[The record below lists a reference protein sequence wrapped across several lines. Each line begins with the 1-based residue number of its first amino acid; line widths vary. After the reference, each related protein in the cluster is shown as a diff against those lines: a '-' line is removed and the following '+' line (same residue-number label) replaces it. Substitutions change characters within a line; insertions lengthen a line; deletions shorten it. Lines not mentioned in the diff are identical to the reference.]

1 MENVAGKVTHY
12 FPKIGVAVIMLE
24 DTLSNGDRIH
34 IRGMHTDFYQTVSSM
49 QVEHTTIT
57 SAAQGQ
63 DIGMKV
69 EQTVHAGDL
78 VYRVE

>member
-1 MENVAGKVTHY
+1 MENVVGKVTHY

-24 DTLSNGDRIH
+24 DALTNGDRIH
-34 IRGMHTDFYQTVSSM
+34 IRGTHTDFTQTVSSM

-57 SAAQGQ
+57 SAVQGQ

-69 EQTVHAGDL
+69 IQNVHAGDV
-78 VYRVE
+78 VYRVG

>member
-1 MENVAGKVTHY
+1 MENVVGKVTHY

-34 IRGMHTDFYQTVSSM
+34 IRGTHTDFTQTVLSM

-69 EQTVHAGDL
+69 TQNVHAGDM
-78 VYRVE
+78 VYRVG